1 MEEDSDIKKI
11 NESAVRSA
19 QHGKE
24 AIYALEKT
32 YSICYALRVNS
43 EEAEEGKE
51 NAVGFP
57 HRYPD
62 LVRDTAWLNKMGRV
76 CSRYLKHF
84 SFMYNLH
91 KDIVTFKISLGAL
104 VHLPKPRRA
113 VKPASW
119 WGEEEDRDCLL
130 GTDIHGWGNWKE
142 ICDDPL
148 LCFNQKGVIYNSQTN
163 EEDENLMEVEN
174 EQEAP
179 EGENTVSTPTTDHSK
194 VFPST
199 TILMKRIRRLVD
211 AMELSISK
219 GMQSST
225 LDFLVTPH
233 PSTPKRQK
241 KSSMIFIGEWDVKES
256 KALRNAILQWGL
268 PIPPVKLADDQLFS
282 MSHIPLYTNTKDEEK
297 KNAVICDVVDDLIK
311 AVSLRLDA
319 ASSDHIATLPTSPQS
334 SRRVA
339 SPYRYHRCPICCAT
353 HTPPNRVS
361 YCIFCDCYVAYRVLK
376 VEGALM
382 HKSYEDTLFL
392 SRYIEENAVRIAETP
407 GKGNGKVS
415 TSEEE
420 KGKGPGDVEVI
431 IPSAVLAQRIH
442 SRLQLY
448 YDLQQLVWIKKPD
461 LLKFFIKQWSVS
473 GGHQETISRGW
484 VPSIHDV
491 AMLEGLYTWGVVEWE
506 IIWKDPD
513 LPFYIDETEETK
525 KKRPRRRTRKSKQE
539 ENGDTVPENTPEITP
554 PEVETPPP
562 EGITRPRYTFE
573 DAVKSKSRLVKK
585 ENIVAGLPSLYVLK
599 RINTIIRYLKQYNS
613 FVVITNIN
621 KPLLESALIVRNQQ
635 CQVRVVF
642 QEKTL
647 ATNLYVRVSEEVLW
661 KKNQR
666 VNRNALYQLKQTP
679 DVPVHNFPNHTETW
693 IPSIADAIQPPQ
705 YTHAFIQSQF
715 PFYPYMTAYQSP
727 WTRLGPARS
736 VAIRQP
742 TCDNSKY
749 LMDSRQ
755 FLSTVRLPFTI
766 KAVTVQSLGRIV
778 VKWEPYHNYEYIWP
792 VGFR

>member
-43 EEAEEGKE
+43 EEAQEGKE

-91 KDIVTFKISLGAL
+91 KDIETFKISLGAP

-148 LCFNQKGVIYNSQTN
+148 LCFNQKGVIYNSQTTE
-163 EEDENLMEVEN
+163 EEDNLMEVEN

-179 EGENTVSTPTTDHSK
+179 EGENTVSSTTTDHSK

-211 AMELSISK
+211 AMEHSISK
-219 GMQSST
+219 GMQSTT
-225 LDFLVTPH
+225 LDFLLTSH

-241 KSSMIFIGEWDVKES
+241 KSSMIFIGEWEVKES

-282 MSHIPLYTNTKDEEK
+282 MSHVPLYTNTKDKEK
-297 KNAVICDVVDDLIK
+297 QNAVICDVVDELIK
-311 AVSLRLDA
+311 EVSLRLDA
-319 ASSDHIATLPTSPQS
+319 GSSDHHAALPTTPQS
-334 SRRVA
+334 SRKVA

-353 HTPPNRVS
+353 RSPLNRVS

-376 VEGALM
+376 LEGGLM

-407 GKGNGKVS
+407 GKGNGKAT

-461 LLKFFIKQWSVS
+461 LLKFFIQQWSVS
-473 GGHQETISRGW
+473 GGHQETLSRGW
-484 VPSIHDV
+484 VSTIHDV
-491 AMLEGLYTWGVVEWE
+491 ALLEGLYTWGVVEWE

-539 ENGDTVPENTPEITP
+539 ENADAVPENPPEVT

-562 EGITRPRYTFE
+562 EEVTRPKYTYE
-573 DAVKSKSRLVKK
+573 DALKSKSSLVKK

-613 FVVITNIN
+613 FVVVTNIN
-621 KPLLESALIVRNQQ
+621 KTPSESALLVRNQR
-635 CQVRVVF
+635 CRVRVVF

-647 ATNLYVRVSEEVLW
+647 DTNLSVMFTEEVLW

-666 VNRNALYQLKQTP
+666 VNRNAIYQLKSTP
-679 DVPVHNFPNHTETW
+679 EGSVHNYPNHSDTW
-693 IPSIADAIQPPQ
+693 IHRLSDHTQPQQ
-705 YTHAFIQSQF
+705 YHSAFLQQV
-715 PFYPYMTAYQSP
+715 PCYPYMPVYQSP
-727 WTRLGPARS
+727 PHLSYVPRS
-736 VAIRQP
+736 VAVRQP
-742 TCDNSKY
+742 TRDNTQY
-749 LMDSRQ
+749 LRASRH
-755 FLSTVRLPFTI
+755 FLGTVRIPFTI
-766 KAVTVQSLGRIV
+766 NGVTVQSLGRIV
-778 VKWEPYHNYEYIWP
+778 VKWKTYHDNEYIWP
-792 VGFR
+792 VNFR